1 LKSILLKSKFPKPWP
16 LFKGTE
22 HLMITYITK
31 DGDVLDA
38 ICWKYY
44 GSTFNKTVEKVLEAN
59 RHLAELGSIF
69 AAGVKIILPDLTQE
83 EETESIKLWS

>member
-1 LKSILLKSKFPKPWP
+1 
-16 LFKGTE
+16 
-22 HLMITYITK
+22 MITYTTK
-31 DGDVLDA
+31 DGDVLDE

-44 GSTFNKTVEKVLEAN
+44 GSTSGTVEKVLEAN

-83 EETESIKLWS
+83 EETESVKLWS

>member
-1 LKSILLKSKFPKPWP
+1 
-16 LFKGTE
+16 
-22 HLMITYITK
+22 MITYVTK

-44 GSTFNKTVEKVLEAN
+44 GNTSGTVEKVLEAN

-69 AAGVKIILPDLTQE
+69 AAGVKIILPDLTPE
-83 EETESIKLWS
+83 EETESVKLWS

>member
-1 LKSILLKSKFPKPWP
+1 
-16 LFKGTE
+16 
-22 HLMITYITK
+22 MITYVTK

-44 GSTFNKTVEKVLEAN
+44 GSTLGTVEKVLEAN

-69 AAGVKIILPDLTQE
+69 TAGVKIVLPDLAQE
-83 EETESIKLWS
+83 EETESVKLWS

>member
-1 LKSILLKSKFPKPWP
+1 
-16 LFKGTE
+16 
-22 HLMITYITK
+22 MITYVTK

-44 GSTFNKTVEKVLEAN
+44 GSTTGMVEKVLEAN

-83 EETESIKLWS
+83 EETESVKLWS

>member
-1 LKSILLKSKFPKPWP
+1 
-16 LFKGTE
+16 
-22 HLMITYITK
+22 MITYVTK

-44 GSTFNKTVEKVLEAN
+44 GNTSGTVEKVLEVN

-83 EETESIKLWS
+83 EETESVKLWS

>member
-1 LKSILLKSKFPKPWP
+1 
-16 LFKGTE
+16 
-22 HLMITYITK
+22 MITYVTK
-31 DGDVLDA
+31 DGDVLDT

-44 GSTFNKTVEKVLEAN
+44 GSTTGVVEKVLEAN

-83 EETESIKLWS
+83 EETESVKLWS

>member
-1 LKSILLKSKFPKPWP
+1 
-16 LFKGTE
+16 
-22 HLMITYITK
+22 MITYVTK

-44 GSTFNKTVEKVLEAN
+44 GSTTGVVEKVLEAN

-69 AAGVKIILPDLTQE
+69 AAGVKIILPDLTLG
-83 EETESIKLWS
+83 TEAESVKLWS

>member
-1 LKSILLKSKFPKPWP
+1 
-16 LFKGTE
+16 
-22 HLMITYITK
+22 MITYVTK

-44 GSTFNKTVEKVLEAN
+44 GSTTGVVEKVLEAN

-69 AAGVKIILPDLTQE
+69 EAGVKIVLPDLSQE
-83 EETESIKLWS
+83 EETESVKLWS